1 MSPLDDA
8 TLDSGTVIGGRYR
21 LRRPVGGGGMGVV
34 YEAESIDLG
43 RRCAVKLV
51 RARGSLDAAARLK
64 REAHAVAKLTHP
76 NVVHV
81 FDFVDDETLGPALVM
96 ELLTGEPLSGR
107 LARKGAL
114 SVAEARAIFGQVLD
128 GLGAAHD
135 AGMIH
140 RDIKPSNLFLVA
152 LAGGQVVAKVL
163 DFGIVRWV
171 APRDELAL
179 TGSADWL
186 GTPQYMA
193 PEVLLHRPSDE
204 RADLYAV
211 GCCLY
216 QSLTGKPPFEGENA
230 IAIAH
235 DVVNGPGLALERL
248 PASVPDSVRELIRV
262 ATHKDPD
269 QRPATAAEMRAQLLS
284 TDESPRA
291 TDTAADVA
299 RERAVSSEQSGVTA
313 VGTTTGSTSSAARSS
328 DRPWLILGAVGLFG
342 ALGLGAMISSGGG
355 ERERAP
361 ERAEDRAASE
371 GEPMAEPTVAAPE
384 RTPTLALAPSPAA
397 SSPEDTDAVAMSP
410 PSAPTPADARSEVP
424 ARDVEPAAPR
434 RRQAPSAGPRGTA
447 VSSAGASAPEG
458 APNGSGNA
466 TVSAP
471 RLGEDIVDP
480 YAPSPP

>member
-1 MSPLDDA
+1 MSQSDDA

-21 LRRPVGGGGMGVV
+21 LRRPIGGGGMGLV

-171 APRDELAL
+171 APRDDLSL

-216 QSLTGKPPFEGENA
+216 QALSGQPPFAAENA

-235 DVVNGPGLALERL
+235 DVVNGPGLPLDRL
-248 PASVPDSVRELIRV
+248 PQAVPAPVREVIRV
-262 ATHKDPD
+262 ATAKDPHT
-269 QRPATAAEMRAQLLS
+269 RFATAAEMRAALLASEIRDGEGPEVTTVATSEGAITPS
-284 TDESPRA
+284 T
-291 TDTAADVA
+291 
-299 RERAVSSEQSGVTA
+299 G
-313 VGTTTGSTSSAARSS
+313 GSTATRSRS
-328 DRPWLILGAVGLFG
+328 DRPWLVVAAIGALA
-342 ALGLGAMISSGGG
+342 ALGLGAIVSNARAPTPTTVSSEARPELLEADSPTPRAATPTPAIVTDRPTQPAPSALPVSEATLAAPSAPDGRASQSP
-355 ERERAP
+355 EAVPARTERALP
-361 ERAEDRAASE
+361 TTPDRASTAGSRRATRE
-371 GEPMAEPTVAAPE
+371 HAATRPGLDVPETAPLAREAEPT
-384 RTPTLALAPSPAA
+384 
-397 SSPEDTDAVAMSP
+397 
-410 PSAPTPADARSEVP
+410 
-424 ARDVEPAAPR
+424 
-434 RRQAPSAGPRGTA
+434 AGT
-447 VSSAGASAPEG
+447 
-458 APNGSGNA
+458 GN
-466 TVSAP
+466 TAP

-480 YAPSPP
+480 YAP

>member
-1 MSPLDDA
+1 VSQSDDA

-81 FDFVDDETLGPALVM
+81 FDFVDDEKLGPALVM

-107 LARKGAL
+107 LSRKGAL

-171 APRDELAL
+171 APRDELSL

-216 QSLTGKPPFEGENA
+216 QALTGTPPFEAENA

-235 DVVNGPGLALERL
+235 DVVNGPGLPLERL

-262 ATHKDPD
+262 ATHKDPHE
-269 QRPATAAEMRAQLLS
+269 RFGTAAEMRAALL
-284 TDESPRA
+284 A
-291 TDTAADVA
+291 TEDASVVSAAD
-299 RERAVSSEQSGVTA
+299 
-313 VGTTTGSTSSAARSS
+313 
-328 DRPWLILGAVGLFG
+328 P
-342 ALGLGAMISSGGG
+342 M
-355 ERERAP
+355 
-361 ERAEDRAASE
+361 
-371 GEPMAEPTVAAPE
+371 EP
-384 RTPTLALAPSPAA
+384 RTP
-397 SSPEDTDAVAMSP
+397 
-410 PSAPTPADARSEVP
+410 
-424 ARDVEPAAPR
+424 
-434 RRQAPSAGPRGTA
+434 PSAGPATTTRVGRSDRSWLPLVAIALFAALALGAMVSRGGEPPGTTPPRIAIEARETA
-447 VSSAGASAPEG
+447 VERPSDSEAVRGAGATASAPSVVPS
-458 APNGSGNA
+458 APATTVPQTGTEELATTAAPPRPSAPAEPRTSVEVRRRRASSPDTESASPSGTSMEPPQPA
-466 TVSAP
+466 TSATSAPAP

-480 YAPSPP
+480 YAAP